1 MIKFCAKLFLL
12 NEYPSLFAIL
22 QILQM
27 GDFNIF
33 LQKMHSMQ
41 ACHEPLG
48 IHCRL
53 LGCMRYGLSAEE
65 CDGQHLGLLCF
76 CKVDAL
82 YLGGREI
89 DFVGVLSFLVDG
101 VVIFGIFKF

>member
-33 LQKMHSMQ
+33 LQKMYSMQ

-48 IHCRL
+48 IYIVACWDACDTACQRKNAMVSVS
-53 LGCMRYGLSAEE
+53 GCCA
-65 CDGQHLGLLCF
+65 F
-76 CKVDAL
+76 AK
-82 YLGGREI
+82 
-89 DFVGVLSFLVDG
+89 
-101 VVIFGIFKF
+101 

>member
-33 LQKMHSMQ
+33 LQKWALCRHATSLLAYIV
-41 ACHEPLG
+41 ACWDA
-48 IHCRL
+48 CDTACQRKNAMVSVS
-53 LGCMRYGLSAEE
+53 GCCA
-65 CDGQHLGLLCF
+65 F
-76 CKVDAL
+76 AK
-82 YLGGREI
+82 
-89 DFVGVLSFLVDG
+89 
-101 VVIFGIFKF
+101 

>member
-33 LQKMHSMQ
+33 LQNGLYAGMPRATWH
-41 ACHEPLG
+41 

-65 CDGQHLGLLCF
+65 CDGQRLGLLCF